1 MNNNNGCIVNIMDKV
16 NVSNLVDRQT
26 LVD

>member
-1 MNNNNGCIVNIMDKV
+1 MNNNNGCIVNIMDKM